1 MPPNQQTD
9 ESEQTVR
16 CLVTGRVQGVWYRA
30 SAARRAER
38 LALRGWAK
46 NLVDGRVEVVVA
58 GAAEAVARLCGWLW
72 DGPSGASVTGVEVQ
86 ECDAPVAPGFR
97 IL

>member
-1 MPPNQQTD
+1 MDDN
-9 ESEQTVR
+9 EQTVR

-30 SAARRAER
+30 STARRADQ

-46 NLVDGRVEVVVA
+46 NLADGRVEVVAA
-58 GAAEAVARLCGWLW
+58 GAPEAVARLCGWLW

-86 ECDAPVAPGFR
+86 EYDEPVAPGFR